1 MSFSLISESYI
12 QDITHNFSDILN
24 IPIYKMISRQ
34 RTDRKIQL
42 IVTENF
48 IVNVT
53 FIVMSSVKHSA
64 CLNDAFMELIFLINF
79 CKIISNLKLTVGNAN

>member
-1 MSFSLISESYI
+1 MMSFSLISESYS
-12 QDITHNFSDILN
+12 QDITHNLSDILN

-48 IVNVT
+48 IVNET
-53 FIVMSSVKHSA
+53 FIVMSSV
-64 CLNDAFMELIFLINF
+64 NY
-79 CKIISNLKLTVGNAN
+79 